1 MEQEFYC
8 LLGVYEHTE
17 CVQIN
22 DITLII
28 TLLSFAC
35 IIREMTAA
43 TNQQKLL
50 FEMQYVHASLT
61 NREVKMARY
70 WPSSFSHFYRM
81 GQSRGQ

>member
-1 MEQEFYC
+1 MSILNVC
-8 LLGVYEHTE
+8 KL
-17 CVQIN
+17 
-22 DITLII
+22 ITLII
-28 TLLSFAC
+28 MLLSFAC

-70 WPSSFSHFYRM
+70 WSSSFSHFYRM
-81 GQSRGQ
+81 GRSRGKEKWKKE

>member
-1 MEQEFYC
+1 
-8 LLGVYEHTE
+8 
-17 CVQIN
+17 
-22 DITLII
+22 
-28 TLLSFAC
+28 
-35 IIREMTAA
+35 MTAA